1 MFGRLPRFSRRLGKH
16 WPAGGAAIRRDG
28 WRGVAAV
35 LLGVLGLVLVAG
47 IPMVRVDTSTE
58 SFLPAGD
65 PAMAAVEQKAR
76 DFGGD
81 PVIVML
87 RYSQNYQFVREGRNT
102 QALLRAE
109 ESLAQLPDVAAVYG
123 PGTVLKQLADAGHNF
138 ILSIVQKREAARAGA
153 EEAARAAGRSPA
165 DVAQAGQAALT
176 EVNVRYAPLLVY
188 GFKVGLPTL
197 SNPSFTQTVLFGDDG
212 QTRPNWRFI
221 VPSPDTAV
229 VLVRPREDLDQDGT
243 QRLVQAIRD
252 TVAGAR
258 LDTTSVTVSGVPTVT
273 ASLAGEVAK
282 QSPLIGALVAF
293 AVLLRYLLVP
303 APGNRWQRLR
313 PLVAS
318 LLGSAATVGLFG
330 WSGHP
335 LSFGAVVLLPLLLGI
350 GSSFPL
356 YLAAVPNRRRIV
368 VMSVAS
374 SVAFLALALSPLPFV
389 RDLGYALCLG
399 VLATVG
405 VALLLNRYWPPSA
418 AMPEEPAPR
427 PAAMPE
433 EPAPR
438 PAAPPAPR
446 AAGIAAAG
454 SVPRAARIGTA
465 VLASALALVGW
476 VALPRVNVAANP
488 TDLAAGLPALNDAS
502 IVESA
507 LGASAEISVR
517 LSGPDTLS
525 ADALRWASA
534 TQDVL
539 ATRFAEQLR
548 PVVGVPNLFG
558 FLGPDPT
565 PGQVDSAVALI
576 PPYLSSSIVKPDRSA
591 ALLMYGVR
599 LQDLGAQ
606 QRMLRDVTAALPPP
620 PPGFKAEVVGLPVA
634 AARGYQLLLDDRYL
648 ANLAG
653 IVIAGLVLALGLRR
667 RWDAA
672 RAVAAALLATGW
684 GLGVI
689 WALGLALSPLTI
701 GLGSLVSVTGCEFV
715 ALLTEARRTAR
726 RWLWRSVGIACAT
739 SVLGYLALVPSRLW
753 VVREFGLV
761 LGAAVVLSYLAA
773 KLVVWLVPRGPPR
786 LTRFR
791 PADRRTLWR

>member
-1 MFGRLPRFSRRLGKH
+1 MLERLARFSRRLVEYR
-16 WPAGGAAIRRDG
+16 PAGGAAIRRDG

-109 ESLAQLPDVAAVYG
+109 ESLARLPDVAAVYG

-138 ILSIVQKREAARAGA
+138 ILSIVQKREAARAAA
-153 EEAARAAGRSPA
+153 EQAARAAGKSPA

-188 GFKVGLPTL
+188 GFRVGLPTL

-243 QRLVQAIRD
+243 QQLVQAIRD

-330 WSGHP
+330 WLGHP

-405 VALLLNRYWPPSA
+405 VALLLNRYWPPPA
-418 AMPEEPAPR
+418 GMPAEP
-427 PAAMPE
+427 E
-433 EPAPR
+433 
-438 PAAPPAPR
+438 PR
-446 AAGIAAAG
+446 AAGAPAT
-454 SVPRAARIGTA
+454 RRMRIGAA
-465 VLASALALVGW
+465 VLAASLALVGW
-476 VALPRVNVAANP
+476 VALPRVNVAADP

-507 LGASAEISVR
+507 LGASGEISVR

-558 FLGPDPT
+558 FLGADPT

-620 PPGFKAEVVGLPVA
+620 PLGFKAEVVGLPVA

-773 KLVVWLVPRGPPR
+773 KLVVWLVPPR
-786 LTRFR
+786 AAEVDPVPSGRS
-791 PADRRTLWR
+791 ADAVEVKA